1 MDEDRKTEETG
12 HECPARRLVQDLEEI
27 FGKKSPFCGHLRTT
41 RIEFLKGVRTFVDKR
56 IEELEKRDRGKG
68 GKRITRIKVEDEGE

>member
-1 MDEDRKTEETG
+1 MDEDKKTEKSAYG
-12 HECPARRLVQDLEEI
+12 CPVRTLFRDLEEI
-27 FGKKSPFCGHLRTT
+27 FGKKSPFFGHLTGA

-56 IEELEKRDRGKG
+56 IEELEKEEPGDG